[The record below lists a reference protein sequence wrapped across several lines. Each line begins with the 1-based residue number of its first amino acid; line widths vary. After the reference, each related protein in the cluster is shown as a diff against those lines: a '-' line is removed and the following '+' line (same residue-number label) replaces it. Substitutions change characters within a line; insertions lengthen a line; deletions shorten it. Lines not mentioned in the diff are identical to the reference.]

1 MSSKASK
8 QRDSWGENDYHP
20 SESDE
25 EEEALD
31 ASSSSDDDASEHSDS
46 GSSDEEEQ
54 AVSAAPPR
62 QRLSR
67 KCTSKTMDR
76 YQDDNFQGLM
86 LADIHEDELEAALEE
101 PVSSEY
107 TVSSETTEGG
117 TGHQDLANCE
127 GCPTAAAMEELAEGP
142 PDAAAEDYEIKL
154 DLWVQAQEAYRD
166 WSDGCW
172 DEADTG
178 MFYYGLPRGYAFK

>member
-31 ASSSSDDDASEHSDS
+31 ASSSSEDDASEHSDS

-86 LADIHEDELEAALEE
+86 LADIHDDELEAALEE

-117 TGHQDLANCE
+117 KGHQDLANFE
-127 GCPTAAAMEELAEGP
+127 GCPTAAAMEELAEDP
-142 PDAAAEDYEIKL
+142 PDAADEDYEIKL
-154 DLWVQAQEAYRD
+154 ELWVHAQEAYRD
-166 WSDGCW
+166 WNNGCW